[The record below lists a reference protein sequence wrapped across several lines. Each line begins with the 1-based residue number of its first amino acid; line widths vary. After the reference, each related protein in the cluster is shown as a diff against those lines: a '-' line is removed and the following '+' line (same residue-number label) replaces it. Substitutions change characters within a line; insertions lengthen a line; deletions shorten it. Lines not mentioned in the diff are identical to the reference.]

1 MRITLK
7 QLRTFDAIARS
18 GNVSRAAE
26 EIALSQSAAS
36 MALAELEQ
44 HLGAS
49 LFHRQGKRLAL
60 NDYGRWLQPQV
71 YQLLQQA
78 QAIELSARSDELQG
92 RLVVGA
98 SSTIGN
104 YLLPALIAH
113 FVQLHPAVQLD
124 LKVGN
129 TEQVVDDMLHMR
141 IDIGLIEGPCH
152 SHKLLVQRWRSDELC
167 IFCSP
172 GHPLATRQ
180 RPGLKALQQQR
191 WILREAGSG
200 TREVFAIASQGKL
213 DPVDVILELGNS
225 EAVKQAVKTGVGLG
239 CLSRL
244 AIAAEIEHGELH
256 VLPTRGLDLR
266 RDFFM
271 LQPAKSLDSTLMK
284 TFKAA
289 IS

>member
-7 QLRTFDAIARS
+7 QLRTFDVIARL

-49 LFHRQGKRLAL
+49 LFHRQGKRLQL

-71 YQLLQQA
+71 HQLLQQA
-78 QAIELSARSDELQG
+78 QAIEFSASNDELQG
-92 RLVVGA
+92 RLVIGA

-113 FVQLHPAVQLD
+113 FVQLHPAVQID

-129 TEQVVDDMLHMR
+129 TEQVVEDMLHLR

-152 SHKLLVQRWRSDELC
+152 SHKLAVQRWRTDELC
-167 IFCSP
+167 VFCSP
-172 GHPLATRQ
+172 GHPLARAR
-180 RPGLKALQQQR
+180 RPALHALQQQR

-213 DPVDVILELGNS
+213 EPVDVVLELGNS
-225 EAVKQAVKTGVGLG
+225 EAVKQAVKTGLGLG

-244 AIAAEIEHGELH
+244 AIAAELEHGELH
-256 VLPTRGLDLR
+256 VLPVKDLNLA

-271 LQPAKSLDSTLMK
+271 LQPTDSKDSALVK
-284 TFKAA
+284 VFKEALG
-289 IS
+289 